1 MHEERLA
8 DSVNA
13 EPIVFMDCTGSEIVM
28 SALISFVVGVPLGFF
43 AGLLF
48 GYLMA
53 GLVIGLLLGLGST
66 YLVLNFISAVRNKY
80 YETWIKEKFFMMK
93 LRSGMFGLD
102 LIEESTRYG
111 RGARKRE

>member
-1 MHEERLA
+1 MSDDRLA
-8 DSVNA
+8 DSINA

-28 SALISFVVGVPLGFF
+28 SAVIAFGFGVPLGFLG
-43 AGLLF
+43 GLLM
-48 GYLMA
+48 GMVLI
-53 GLVIGLLLGLGST
+53 GLVVGLLLGLGTT
-66 YLVLNFISAVRNKY
+66 YLVLNYICAVRNKY
-80 YETWIKEKFFMMK
+80 YETWLKEKFFMMK